1 MTCLQERIEVPRTIE
16 DVFRYTSDFSYIEQW
31 DPGVCES
38 KKLTDGPVGE
48 GTEFQV
54 VVRSGL
60 SSTAMR
66 YRITHFEPPRRVVLE
81 GQGGAIH
88 ATDDIRFTEI
98 EGGTQ
103 IDYTADISLSGF
115 GGLLQPLLGGLLE
128 RIGKQAMAGLQQ
140 ALSAEPPVPGDSLLR
155 DLLDRM
161 VLPGALGFTRFG
173 YERRKA
179 SWQPLAVSL
188 EDRTVIITGATS
200 GLGRITAERL
210 AGLGARVVL
219 VGRSRTRLKQARG
232 EIVSATGN
240 DRVASECAD
249 LSLMSEVRALARR
262 LLEQE
267 PEIHVLINN
276 AAVLP
281 VARMET
287 AEGLETAFAT
297 DLLGPFLLTQ
307 LLIPRLQ
314 ASAPSRVINVSSGG
328 MYLSGI
334 DLGDLESEQGDYDGS
349 RAYAQAKR
357 GLMLLTQHWAR
368 QLEGT
373 GVVVN
378 AMHPGWADTPGVQNS
393 LPGFYRLMRPLL
405 RTAEQGADT
414 IVWLAAAP
422 EAGKVSGKFWLDRQP
437 HLAAILPGT
446 AGNRQQRE
454 RLVAELVRRTAA

>member
-1 MTCLQERIEVPRTIE
+1 
-16 DVFRYTSDFSYIEQW
+16 
-31 DPGVCES
+31 
-38 KKLTDGPVGE
+38 
-48 GTEFQV
+48 
-54 VVRSGL
+54 
-60 SSTAMR
+60 
-66 YRITHFEPPRRVVLE
+66 
-81 GQGGAIH
+81 
-88 ATDDIRFTEI
+88 
-98 EGGTQ
+98 
-103 IDYTADISLSGF
+103 
-115 GGLLQPLLGGLLE
+115 
-128 RIGKQAMAGLQQ
+128 
-140 ALSAEPPVPGDSLLR
+140 
-155 DLLDRM
+155 
-161 VLPGALGFTRFG
+161 
-173 YERRKA
+173 
-179 SWQPLAVSL
+179 
-188 EDRTVIITGATS
+188 
-200 GLGRITAERL
+200 
-210 AGLGARVVL
+210 
-219 VGRSRTRLKQARG
+219 
-232 EIVSATGN
+232 
-240 DRVASECAD
+240 
-249 LSLMSEVRALARR
+249 LARR